1 MHQMDSS
8 NRFPPPSNSNHLF
21 DELQWVIQIRRH
33 LEEST
38 EDDHGIPVTIFSV
51 PKSLRVSKP
60 EAFVPQLIA
69 LGPYHHWQPE
79 LYEMERYKLWAA
91 KRAKKK
97 LHGQRFQRLVEH
109 FIKLEHITRAHY
121 HRYLDNNGET
131 LAWMMIVDTSFLLE
145 FLQIYAPEN
154 SKVLGRVPS
163 RMSHL
168 VDNAGRK
175 SAHNVILRDI
185 MMLENQVPLFLLRV
199 CLEFQCASLQEA
211 DDVLT
216 LMLNGFMR
224 ALCPFKMMQNFPS
237 IDVTRHAHLL
247 GLLYSVLVPTPQE
260 QNCEVID
267 IREDQ
272 TDAGGSI
279 NQTNNDD
286 SSNIKQFF
294 TASWAAASGLHGSVI
309 QYIKQIVCSRPI
321 KFLVKVPWKV
331 ISALPVFSVLKRPV
345 EYLFFSETSANS
357 KTQNSGSN
365 WNINKQPLIEEIMIP
380 SVRELVNAGISFS
393 ATKGDTMTI
402 QFDTKTVTL
411 YLPTV
416 KLDNNTEVIL
426 RNLVAYESSVMSG
439 PPVFTRYTELMNG
452 IIDTDDDVK
461 LLRERGII
469 LNKMKSDSEV
479 AKLWNSMSRS
489 VRLTKVPFLD
499 KVIEDVN
506 KCYNSR
512 WRVKTTKFMK
522 RYVFGSWQ
530 FLTFLAAILL
540 LLLTSLQAF
549 CSVYSCARWFNLA
562 IIGQ

>member
-1 MHQMDSS
+1 MDSS
-8 NRFPPPSNSNHLF
+8 NQSSQPSNSNHLF
-21 DELQWVIQIRRH
+21 DELRWVIQIRRH

-38 EDDHGIPVTIFSV
+38 EDDHDIPVTIFKV
-51 PKSLRVSKP
+51 PKALRVSKP

-79 LYEMERYKLWAA
+79 LYEMERYKLSAA
-91 KRAKKK
+91 KRAQKQ
-97 LHGQRFQRLVEH
+97 LHGQKFQQVVGH

-121 HRYLDNNGET
+121 HRYLDFNGET

-145 FLQIYAPEN
+145 FLQSYAPEEG
-154 SKVLGRVPS
+154 KVLRRVPS

-168 VDNAGRK
+168 VDKAGRK
-175 SAHNVILRDI
+175 SAHNMILRDI

-199 CLEFQCASLQEA
+199 CLEFQCSSLQEA

-224 ALCPFKMMQNFPS
+224 ALCPFKMMQNFPC

-247 GLLYSVLVPTPQE
+247 ELLYYILVPKPEE

-267 IREDQ
+267 IHEDQ
-272 TDAGGSI
+272 NDAGGSI
-279 NQTNNDD
+279 DQTNNDD
-286 SSNIKQFF
+286 SSHIKQFF
-294 TASWAAASGLHGSVI
+294 NASWTAASGLNGSYLEDNH
-309 QYIKQIVCSRPI
+309 Q
-321 KFLVKVPWKV
+321 
-331 ISALPVFSVLKRPV
+331 SASVLCLEKPV
-345 EYLFFSETSANS
+345 EYLFLLWKTSANS
-357 KTQNSGSN
+357 KTENSSSNQNIS
-365 WNINKQPLIEEIMIP
+365 KQPLIEEIMIP

-393 ATKGDTMTI
+393 ATKADMTTI
-402 QFDTKTVTL
+402 QFDLKTVTL

-426 RNLVAYESSVMSG
+426 RNLVAYESSLASG
-439 PPVFTRYTELMNG
+439 PLVFTRYTELMNG
-452 IIDTDDDVK
+452 IIDTDEDVK

-469 LNKMKSDSEV
+469 LNKMKSDDEV

-489 VRLTKVPFLD
+489 VRLTRVPFLD

-506 KCYNSR
+506 KYYSSR

-522 RYVFGSWQ
+522 KYVFGSWQ

-549 CSVYSCARWFNLA
+549 CSVYSCARWFNPA

>member
-1 MHQMDSS
+1 MDSS
-8 NRFPPPSNSNHLF
+8 NQSSQPSNSNHLF
-21 DELQWVIQIRRH
+21 DELRWVIQIRRH

-38 EDDHGIPVTIFSV
+38 EDDHDIPVTIFSV
-51 PKSLRVSKP
+51 PKALRVSKP

-79 LYEMERYKLWAA
+79 LYEMERYKLSAA
-91 KRAKKK
+91 KRAQKQ
-97 LHGQRFQRLVEH
+97 LHGQKFQQVVEH
-109 FIKLEHITRAHY
+109 FIKLEHITHAHY
-121 HRYLDNNGET
+121 HRYLDFNGET

-145 FLQIYAPEN
+145 FLQSYAPEEG
-154 SKVLGRVPS
+154 KVLRRVPS

-168 VDNAGRK
+168 VDKAGRK
-175 SAHNVILRDI
+175 SAHNMILRDI

-199 CLEFQCASLQEA
+199 CLEFQCSSLQEA

-224 ALCPFKMMQNFPS
+224 ALCPFKMMQNFLC

-247 GLLYSVLVPTPQE
+247 ELLYYILVPKPEE

-267 IREDQ
+267 IHEDQ
-272 TDAGGSI
+272 NDAGGSI
-279 NQTNNDD
+279 DQTNNDD
-286 SSNIKQFF
+286 SSHIKQFF
-294 TASWAAASGLHGSVI
+294 NASWTAASGLNGSVI
-309 QYIKQIVCSRPI
+309 QYIKQVLFSKPI
-321 KFLVKVPWKV
+321 KFLVKVPWK
-331 ISALPVFSVLKRPV
+331 IITSLPVFSVLKKPV

-357 KTQNSGSN
+357 KTENSSSNQNIS
-365 WNINKQPLIEEIMIP
+365 KQPLIEEIMIP

-393 ATKGDTMTI
+393 ATKGDMTTI
-402 QFDTKTVTL
+402 QFDLKTVTL

-426 RNLVAYESSVMSG
+426 RNLVAYESSLASG
-439 PPVFTRYTELMNG
+439 PLVFTRYTELMNG
-452 IIDTDDDVK
+452 IIDTDEDVK

-469 LNKMKSDSEV
+469 LNKMKSDGEV

-489 VRLTKVPFLD
+489 VRLTRVPFLD

-506 KCYNSR
+506 KYYSSR

-522 RYVFGSWQ
+522 KYVFGSWQ

-549 CSVYSCARWFNLA
+549 CSVYSCARWFNPA